1 MRPFCVIFKHSMESG
16 NAKSYVNNT
25 NEHAV
30 QNLHMFFYSLGRWTR
45 KCKGMRSTLWLFLR
59 YVDGALMCVP
69 SFSLMQKSY
78 CSALQS
84 KDTKNRHFNFISKVS
99 TSKWQENCF
108 ILSTH
113 KGLKKMISTFFV
125 PFKCLNESFWNDAHC
140 SKYSLKK
147 VEIVSLKALMKIV
160 FIHGMVSSPTLDIQ
174 NRLS

>member
-84 KDTKNRHFNFISKVS
+84 EDTKNRHFNFISKVS

-113 KGLKKMISTFFV
+113 KGLKKWLAHFLCLSNVWTNH
-125 PFKCLNESFWNDAHC
+125 FKMMHIAQNTVW
-140 SKYSLKK
+140 KRLK
-147 VEIVSLKALMKIV
+147 
-160 FIHGMVSSPTLDIQ
+160 
-174 NRLS
+174 

>member
-1 MRPFCVIFKHSMESG
+1 MHNG
-16 NAKSYVNNT
+16 NVKSYVNNT

-84 KDTKNRHFNFISKVS
+84 EDTKNRHFNFISKVS

-113 KGLKKMISTFFV
+113 KGLKKWLAHFCAFQMFERIILKWCTLLKIQFEIKSSHENRFH
-125 PFKCLNESFWNDAHC
+125 SWNGVKPNFGHPKPA
-140 SKYSLKK
+140 
-147 VEIVSLKALMKIV
+147 II
-160 FIHGMVSSPTLDIQ
+160 TT
-174 NRLS
+174 

>member
-1 MRPFCVIFKHSMESG
+1 MRPFWVIFKHSMESG

-84 KDTKNRHFNFISKVS
+84 EDTKNRHFNFISKVS

-125 PFKCLNESFWNDAHC
+125 PFKCLNESFWNDVHC